1 MQLQSYKSII
11 GYTLIEILV
20 AMTIIGILFG
30 VGYVSFRD
38 FSRRQTL
45 NGVAKEIQG
54 DLRLA
59 QGDALSG
66 QKPDD
71 VRCNSPNTLESY
83 SFNVYS
89 ASEYKIEADC
99 LMAGAPTVV
108 AVKDVNLP
116 AGVSISTPSP
126 NPIKFKILGQ
136 GTNIASGENA
146 QLTLSQ
152 TGTTNQVTITIS
164 SGGEIK

>member
-1 MQLQSYKSII
+1 MQLQSYKSLI

-20 AMTIIGILFG
+20 AMTIIGVLFG

-45 NGVAKEIQG
+45 NGVAKLIQG

-71 VRCNSPNTLESY
+71 VRCNPPNTLESY

-89 ASEYKIEADC
+89 TSEYKIEANC
-99 LMAGAPTVV
+99 LTGGVPTAVV
-108 AVKDVNLP
+108 VKDVDLP
-116 AGVSISTPSP
+116 AGILISTPSP

-136 GTNIASGENA
+136 GTNITLGQNA
-146 QLTLSQ
+146 ELTITQ
-152 TGTTNQVTITIS
+152 TGITNQATIIVS